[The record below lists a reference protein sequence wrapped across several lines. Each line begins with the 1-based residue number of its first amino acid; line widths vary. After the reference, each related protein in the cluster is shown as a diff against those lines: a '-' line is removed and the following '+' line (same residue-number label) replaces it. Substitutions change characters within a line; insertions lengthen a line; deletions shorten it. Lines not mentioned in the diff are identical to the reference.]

1 MRTFFSHIPLF
12 FLMGIST
19 VNAQSTQS
27 PKSIQAKLNE
37 AIVFFQGAEL
47 NHSASANLSKGSN
60 EIIIE
65 GLSPIID
72 KNSLKIKASNGVI
85 VSSFEFSFDY
95 IKETKTNSLVAKK
108 LQDSID
114 ICNEQ
119 LSKLNTEIKINHE
132 TLSFLKK
139 GTEKNVSGSEK
150 GLGIDDLIKAM
161 EYYRSKST
169 ELENT
174 QAQNFKKRDKLSNTI
189 DRLNAQLA
197 TEKPKD
203 LKMTGVLKLNLSAPI
218 ATNCNFTINYYTSL
232 ASWTPYYNIN
242 VASIDKP
249 INIEMKSKVQQKTG
263 VDWNNVKLTLSSA
276 SPSKGQVAPLF
287 NTWFLQPMSRAIS
300 RFEMVNEAAL
310 QNSYSYE
317 EKAMSALDDAEEED
331 VPIARNQPMYI
342 VNGSIMS
349 AEQFAQI
356 SPDMI
361 KGVTVQKDAS
371 AAAIYG
377 ARAANG
383 VILIEL
389 KDNTDFVN
397 QSDNDLNY
405 VFNIDRPYSI
415 PGNGKEQS
423 IDLAKKEATA
433 EFKYYCAPKL
443 DSQTFLLAEIG
454 DWQKLN
460 LLTGKANITY
470 DGTYVGETVIDAN
483 STSKNLTLTLGADKR
498 VAVKR
503 EKMQDYSSNKIFG
516 NDIKKEFTY
525 KITVKNNQN
534 KAIKLVLKDQYPRST
549 QKNINVELQTKET
562 TPWTANIEETGVIT
576 WEEDFKPGESK
587 EYKISYSVK
596 YPKDMQ
602 LNL

>member
-1 MRTFFSHIPLF
+1 MRTSFLYITLF

-19 VNAQSTQS
+19 TKGQSTQS
-27 PKSIQAKLNE
+27 PKSAQAKLNE

-60 EIIIE
+60 EVIIE

-95 IKETKTNSLVAKK
+95 IKEAKTNNVVAKK

-150 GLGIDDLIKAM
+150 GLGIDDLIKTM

-174 QAQNFKKRDKLSNTI
+174 QAQNFKKRDKLNNTI
-189 DRLNAQLA
+189 SRLNTQLA

-203 LKMTGVLKLNLSAPI
+203 LKMVGVLKLNLSAPVT
-218 ATNCNFTINYYTSL
+218 TNCNFTINYYTSL

-287 NTWFLQPMSRAIS
+287 SSWFLEPTNTIRIRGINSAM
-300 RFEMVNEAAL
+300 
-310 QNSYSYE
+310 QNSFSYE
-317 EKAMSALDDAEEED
+317 KKAEVMMDEVAEEAP
-331 VPIARNQPMYI
+331 VANNQPIYI
-342 VNGSIMS
+342 VNGSVIS
-349 AEQFAQI
+349 AEEFAQI
-356 SPDMI
+356 SPNII
-361 KGVTVQKDAS
+361 KDVSVLKDAS
-371 AAAIYG
+371 SSAIYG

-383 VILIEL
+383 VILVEL
-389 KDNTDFVN
+389 KDNTDFVS

-405 VFNIDRPYSI
+405 VFSIDRPYTI

-460 LLTGKANITY
+460 LLTGKANVTY
-470 DGTYVGETVIDAN
+470 DGTYVGETVINAN

-516 NDIKKEFTY
+516 NDVKKEFTY

-549 QKNINVELQTKET
+549 QKNINVELQTKDT
-562 TPWTANIEETGVIT
+562 TPWTANIEDLGVIT
-576 WEEDFKPGESK
+576 WEEDFKPGENK
-587 EYKISYSVK
+587 EYRISYSVK
-596 YPKDMQ
+596 HPKEMQ